1 MQNWEEKTS
10 LPGSLFITIEKK
22 TLSWLL
28 SCKFCK
34 AFTNINLQNISKWLV
49 YPVKKFILPINFYRF
64 FSSSNICSI
73 LLIFLCILHS
83 VKHLVTQSYRLQRFE
98 LLLIE
103 VINFACPLGIF
114 HIVKKVHSHKFILT
128 TFCWRTSV
136 IYFNIQISELQIKW
150 VLERQH
156 RHMGF

>member
-1 MQNWEEKTS
+1 M
-10 LPGSLFITIEKK
+10 PGSLFITIEKK
-22 TLSWLL
+22 NFVMAAFLQILQSIYQHQFTEHLQVTCLS
-28 SCKFCK
+28 
-34 AFTNINLQNISKWLV
+34 
-49 YPVKKFILPINFYRF
+49 VKKFILPINFYRF

-114 HIVKKVHSHKFILT
+114 HIVKRVHSHKFILT
-128 TFCWRTSV
+128 SFCWRTSV
-136 IYFNIQISELQIKW
+136 IYFNIQISELQIK
-150 VLERQH
+150 
-156 RHMGF
+156 